1 MVEVRFRLRV
11 NELDD
16 VFSVTY
22 NRILKHYGAGCYP
35 KEPLDHGEFWTVPME
50 AFTPKRII
58 DEKTAKERVLIF
70 HLDNIAEIKVEK
82 ETLKIIEAPTLKSVR
97 QSILLKRAEIRHLVE
112 QDLIKILGDPRL
124 RIRFG
129 KMKFALFGL
138 QPIYRTIIS
147 LLGEQFPTYKD
158 LEKIGYLDLVN
169 LIVDLGYASFS
180 SNESHRLIP
189 TNKLAELY
197 LEMKSSVVTAEAFLG
212 LMLANYYEY
221 LAKTLRIIHFV
232 PYVRVSTTYYG
243 TAVEYG
249 DLIRITENQL
259 RKNLREYYRGVPPPT
274 LKKRFGV
281 PTLVKELVEADV
293 LAYDGPYITGRGEIF
308 DALIHRREEL
318 PMTDEPYLT

>member
-1 MVEVRFRLRV
+1 MRFRLRV

-22 NRILKHYGAGCYP
+22 MRILKHYGAGCYP
-35 KEPLDHGEFWTVPME
+35 KDPLDHGEYWTVPIE
-50 AFTPKRII
+50 AFAPKHII
-58 DEKTAKERVLIF
+58 DEKTGKERILIF
-70 HLDNIAEIKVEK
+70 HLDDVAEMRVEK
-82 ETLKIIEAPTLKSVR
+82 ETLKIIEAPTQKSVK
-97 QSILLKRAEIRHLVE
+97 QSILSKRAEIRYLVE
-112 QDLIKILGDPRL
+112 KDLIKVLGDPDL
-124 RIRFG
+124 RIKFG

-147 LLGEQFPTYKD
+147 LLDEEFPTYED
-158 LEKIGYLDLVN
+158 LEEIGYLDLVN

-180 SNESHRLIP
+180 SDYPRRLFP

-197 LEMKSSVVTAEAFLG
+197 SEMKSTVVTAEAFLG

-232 PYVRVSTTYYG
+232 PYVRVSTSYYG

-249 DLIRITENQL
+249 ELIRVTENQL
-259 RKNLREYYRGVPPPT
+259 RKNLREYYWGIPPPT
-274 LKKRFGV
+274 LKKKFGI

-293 LAYDGPYITGRGEIF
+293 LAYDGPYVTGRQEIF
-308 DALIHRREEL
+308 SALIQRREEL
-318 PMTDEPYLT
+318 PITEEPYLT